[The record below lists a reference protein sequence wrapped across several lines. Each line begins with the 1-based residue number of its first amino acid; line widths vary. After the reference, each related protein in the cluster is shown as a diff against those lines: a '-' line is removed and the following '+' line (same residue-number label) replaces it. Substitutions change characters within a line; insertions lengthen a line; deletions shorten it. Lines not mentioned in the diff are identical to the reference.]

1 MRRRGPRRT
10 SRPVVAVLTEDEI
23 RQARDGLARIL
34 AAIDAGTLDA
44 GEGTRRRLAAAIE
57 ALDTVIE
64 D

>member
-1 MRRRGPRRT
+1 M
-10 SRPVVAVLTEDEI
+10 LTEDEI

-34 AAIDAGTLDA
+34 AAIDDGTLDA